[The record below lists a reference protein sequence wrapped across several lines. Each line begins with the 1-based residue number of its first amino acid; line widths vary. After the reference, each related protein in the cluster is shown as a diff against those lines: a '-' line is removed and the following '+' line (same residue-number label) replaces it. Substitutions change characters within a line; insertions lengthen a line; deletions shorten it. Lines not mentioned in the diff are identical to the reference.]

1 MFPQCQINVE
11 HVTWK
16 SSGQVNEATFG
27 ICISL
32 WQPEGRSLNST
43 VYLNT
48 MYQNTSKS
56 SRCYGMTRIQKAPV
70 HLEKVMCVRP
80 AANTTAMFDLLLKR
94 WWQLF
99 YARWVWYTIWFRSHK
114 KRWGSVDLSDSYH
127 GWWMIE
133 LGMGLKPTTGGH
145 QKVRFHLC
153 GGE

>member
-1 MFPQCQINVE
+1 MSPQREINVG
-11 HVTWK
+11 HVTWN
-16 SSGQVNEATFG
+16 SSGQVNEAAFG

-32 WQPEGRSLNST
+32 WQPEGRSLNSI
-43 VYLNT
+43 VYLNCNK
-48 MYQNTSKS
+48 MYQNIALILCDMDTK
-56 SRCYGMTRIQKAPV
+56 KVPV
-70 HLEKVMCVRP
+70 HLGKVMWVWP
-80 AANTTAMFDLLLKR
+80 TPNTTAMFDLLLKQ

-133 LGMGLKPTTGGH
+133 LGMGLKLTMGRR

-153 GGE
+153 GVE